1 LWISRFR
8 EKYKRDYGKSLLCY
22 ISQLLNFT
30 EWTDAGK
37 AFAPLIDDAEKQDL
51 KKKVVLFWNTYNSKD
66 FSDILTTVDYH
77 QLPRYFHRYF
87 ENEVQPLDRNSCKK
101 IIQNIAEY
109 FLFTLKICETT
120 VDFLRKQMI

>member
-1 LWISRFR
+1 M

-37 AFAPLIDDAEKQDL
+37 AFASLIDDAEKQDL

-66 FSDILTTVDYH
+66 FSDIITTVDYH

-87 ENEVQPLDRNSCKK
+87 ENEVQPLDRNS
-101 IIQNIAEY
+101 
-109 FLFTLKICETT
+109 
-120 VDFLRKQMI
+120 